1 MSKNISR
8 RNFLKG
14 VTASAVGL
22 AGMGLLS
29 GCASKSEENVQGIYT
44 PGTYTATA
52 KGMGVITMKAT
63 FDANS
68 ITAIELDVSNET
80 ENIGFKRTNTIQIM
94 RFYDILKKNNVNVTI
109 RREFGGNISAAC
121 GQLRSKKEE
130 V

>member
-29 GCASKSEENVQGIYT
+29 GCASKREENVQGIYT

-80 ENIGFKRTNTIQIM
+80 ENIGGAAKDELIDQL
-94 RFYDILKKNNVNVTI
+94 LKAQGTEIDGVAGATVTGDAVKQCLDNCI
-109 RREFGGNISAAC
+109 AQAKG
-121 GQLRSKKEE
+121 
-130 V
+130 

>member
-68 ITAIELDVSNET
+68 ITAIELDVSM
-80 ENIGFKRTNTIQIM
+80 KLK
-94 RFYDILKKNNVNVTI
+94 ILAV
-109 RREFGGNISAAC
+109 
-121 GQLRSKKEE
+121 QLRMS
-130 V
+130 